1 VVPRGPSAS
10 RSPHRAGGVE
20 KDVLLSGLSSEPDGR
35 LRLQA
40 RVKLASSEGPTP
52 RLREP
57 LWYGW
62 PRQSL
67 KEDVELNELAL
78 RARLAVLSA
87 GELDARS
94 MRDKPRDPEDTP
106 FQEMTPALL
115 AKLNKLLDEE
125 PQQDS
130 TS

>member
-1 VVPRGPSAS
+1 
-10 RSPHRAGGVE
+10 
-20 KDVLLSGLSSEPDGR
+20 
-35 LRLQA
+35 
-40 RVKLASSEGPTP
+40 
-52 RLREP
+52 
-57 LWYGW
+57 
-62 PRQSL
+62 
-67 KEDVELNELAL
+67 
-78 RARLAVLSA
+78 
-87 GELDARS
+87 